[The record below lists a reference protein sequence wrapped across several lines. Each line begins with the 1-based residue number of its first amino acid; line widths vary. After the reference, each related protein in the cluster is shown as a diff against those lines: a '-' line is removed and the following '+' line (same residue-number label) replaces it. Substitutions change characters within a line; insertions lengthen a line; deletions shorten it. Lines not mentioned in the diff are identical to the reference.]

1 MASLGRLKSAIF
13 DREER
18 KMQYQSHIQGLNAY
32 DRHKKFMKDY
42 VQFYGHQKNVDNSL
56 PIKTDKDTLRE
67 GYRFILSEEDDMDST
82 WEKRLVKRYYD
93 KLFKEYCIADMTQYK
108 KCKACTLVTQKRT
121 TINDMAVVHF
131 QWQDDEWMP
140 NQFFF
145 LLKSSVVLDMN
156 PILQGYIL
164 LQIGLRWRTE
174 KEVISGKGQFI
185 CGSRHCDEKH
195 GLGSYEVNFS
205 YVEAG
210 EQKQAL
216 VKLVACKRCAE
227 KLAYKR
233 LKEKEKEK
241 EGDPYGEKEIKLK
254 DRDKRKREHEESDD
268 TSEDEAKKD
277 RRKKKDRKGASSRSS
292 GNNGEG
298 FEEFLEGM
306 FP

>member
-18 KMQYQSHIQGLNAY
+18 KMQYQSHIRGLNAY

-42 VQFYGHQKNVDNSL
+42 VQFYGQDKNLDSSL

-67 GYRFILSEEDDMDST
+67 GYR
-82 WEKRLVKRYYD
+82 
-93 KLFKEYCIADMTQYK
+93 YCIADMTQYK
-108 KCKACTLVTQKRT
+108 KGKV
-121 TINDMAVVHF
+121 
-131 QWQDDEWMP
+131 
-140 NQFFF
+140 
-145 LLKSSVVLDMN
+145 
-156 PILQGYIL
+156 
-164 LQIGLRWRTE
+164 GLRWRTE

-185 CGSRHCDEKH
+185 CGNRHCDEKH

-216 VKLVACKRCAE
+216 VKLVACKSLIAVHDERCAE

-233 LKEKEKEK
+233 QKEKEKEK
-241 EGDPYGEKEIKLK
+241 ELSDEKEIELK
-254 DRDKRKREHEESDD
+254 DRDKRKREHGESDG
-268 TSEDEAKKD
+268 TSEDESAEK
-277 RRKKKDRKGASSRSS
+277 RSRKKKDRKGASYRNQ
-292 GNNGEG
+292 GNNDEG
-298 FEEFLEGM
+298 FEEYLEGM

>member
-1 MASLGRLKSAIF
+1 
-13 DREER
+13 
-18 KMQYQSHIQGLNAY
+18 MQYQSHIRGLNAY

-42 VQFYGHQKNVDNSL
+42 VQFYGHEKNVDSSL

-67 GYRFILSEEDDMDST
+67 GYRFILSEEDEMDST

-108 KCKACTLVTQKRT
+108 KGK
-121 TINDMAVVHF
+121 
-131 QWQDDEWMP
+131 
-140 NQFFF
+140 
-145 LLKSSVVLDMN
+145 
-156 PILQGYIL
+156 
-164 LQIGLRWRTE
+164 IGLRWRTE

-185 CGSRHCDEKH
+185 CGNRHCDEKH

-205 YVEAG
+205 YVEAE

-233 LKEKEKEK
+233 QKEKENEN
-241 EGDPYGEKEIKLK
+241 ELPGEKEIDLK
-254 DRDKRKREHEESDD
+254 DSDKRKRKHEESDHS
-268 TSEDEAKKD
+268 SEDEKY
-277 RRKKKDRKGASSRSS
+277 RRKKKGFKDAKNSGSQRPADRCGASSKSS
-292 GNNGEG
+292 GNSDEA
-298 FEEFLEGM
+298 FEEYLEGM

>member
-13 DREER
+13 DREAR
-18 KMQYQSHIQGLNAY
+18 KMQYQSHIRGLNAY

-42 VQFYGHQKNVDNSL
+42 VQFYGHGKNEDNSL

-108 KCKACTLVTQKRT
+108 KGK
-121 TINDMAVVHF
+121 
-131 QWQDDEWMP
+131 
-140 NQFFF
+140 
-145 LLKSSVVLDMN
+145 
-156 PILQGYIL
+156 
-164 LQIGLRWRTE
+164 IGLRWRTE

-185 CGSRHCDEKH
+185 CGNRHCDEKH

-233 LKEKEKEK
+233 QKEKKKEKEKEHS
-241 EGDPYGEKEIKLK
+241 GEKEIELK
-254 DRDKRKREHEESDD
+254 ERDKRKRGHEGSDD
-268 TSEDEAKKD
+268 TSEDESTEKHC
-277 RRKKKDRKGASSRSS
+277 RKKKDHRKGASLGNL
-292 GNNGEG
+292 GNNDEG